1 MNPNNACARASGI
14 QSVQGERVSGEES
27 ESDGRR
33 DGFRRNRRLLP
44 HWKSSQGKE
53 RRTDGRTK
61 VELGGRGRSCN
72 FETNAPGRRVNKN
85 FSCRSRRKMN
95 CYFRL
100 VSNIFPFLL
109 QRDLKHWTKK
119 LRMNVN
125 IFEHS
130 NQSNC
135 HCQTDLSGA
144 RLLRRLIMSMPFF
157 ARRGEQFIL
166 GDVQ

>member
-1 MNPNNACARASGI
+1 MGDVTASEGTVVCCRI
-14 QSVQGERVSGEES
+14 G
-27 ESDGRR
+27 
-33 DGFRRNRRLLP
+33 NRR
-44 HWKSSQGKE
+44 KGKK
-53 RRTDGRTK
+53 DGRTK

-100 VSNIFPFLL
+100 VSNIFPFL

-125 IFEHS
+125 LSEHS
-130 NQSNC
+130 DQSNC
-135 HCQTDLSGA
+135 HW
-144 RLLRRLIMSMPFF
+144 
-157 ARRGEQFIL
+157 
-166 GDVQ
+166 

>member
-1 MNPNNACARASGI
+1 MSG
-14 QSVQGERVSGEES
+14 GEES
-27 ESDGRR
+27 EFTWMGDVTASEGTVVCCRI
-33 DGFRRNRRLLP
+33 GNRR
-44 HWKSSQGKE
+44 KGK
-53 RRTDGRTK
+53 TDGRK
-61 VELGGRGRSCN
+61 SSSAVAVGRAISRR
-72 FETNAPGRRVNKN
+72 TPLAGRRVNKN

-95 CYFRL
+95 CCFRL

-125 IFEHS
+125 ISELS

-135 HCQTDLSGA
+135 QCQTDLSGA
-144 RLLRRLIMSMPFF
+144 WLRWRLIMSMPFF